1 MPLKTLGRGPKK
13 SVKVADDLR
22 WCLQCKTT
30 SRDFGS
36 SSFSMESHA
45 MPEPKFD
52 LDIWGIKISAQGF
65 AGICAAV
72 LVVGMLLVVYRY

>member
-1 MPLKTLGRGPKK
+1 
-13 SVKVADDLR
+13 
-22 WCLQCKTT
+22 
-30 SRDFGS
+30 
-36 SSFSMESHA
+36 MESHA